1 MLEQITGFL
10 LSLQAEVELDFI
22 SRNILTKKKI
32 TLLIYFSMGEDHIWY
47 FILQF
52 SLLLCCANVYE
63 PLVSRRIL

>member
-32 TLLIYFSMGEDHIWY
+32 TLLVYFSMGEDRIWH

-52 SLLLCCANVYE
+52 SFLLCCANVYE
-63 PLVSRRIL
+63 PLVS

>member
-32 TLLIYFSMGEDHIWY
+32 TLLVYFSMGEDRICH

-52 SLLLCCANVYE
+52 SLLSCCANVYE
-63 PLVSRRIL
+63 PLVS